1 MIGLRTSEVPD
12 HSRLAVRQD
21 FAKAR
26 HVIVSTGERRA
37 EALALCA
44 GPKNE
49 EISGDVSSG
58 SSEQA
63 IDFAPLWID
72 RDAGERKIERAR
84 ALQEHDL
91 LVLRAVPVIPRHPK
105 ITGAERDQGKDHE
118 PPHEEPFESHLV
130 FLRKRA
136 GEVSESD
143 SAQPIFRFASHGIAR
158 QAPRVQESAG
168 DTVHLEKLQV
178 SARVGVPDDERA
190 VPQRLVISLTLWPKA
205 NFDRLNDD
213 LTETIDYAAVAKA
226 VRSFVSERE
235 DKLIETLASALAA
248 HLLGSFD
255 LRVIT
260 IEVRKFVIP
269 DSEYVAVIVT
279 RSANERR

>member
-1 MIGLRTSEVPD
+1 M
-12 HSRLAVRQD
+12 
-21 FAKAR
+21 
-26 HVIVSTGERRA
+26 
-37 EALALCA
+37 
-44 GPKNE
+44 
-49 EISGDVSSG
+49 
-58 SSEQA
+58 
-63 IDFAPLWID
+63 
-72 RDAGERKIERAR
+72 
-84 ALQEHDL
+84 
-91 LVLRAVPVIPRHPK
+91 
-105 ITGAERDQGKDHE
+105 
-118 PPHEEPFESHLV
+118 
-130 FLRKRA
+130 
-136 GEVSESD
+136 
-143 SAQPIFRFASHGIAR
+143 
-158 QAPRVQESAG
+158 QESAG